1 MSLVSAM
8 DPSMAPDPD
17 FASQKSE
24 IAFFMEKTFQ
34 ISFTY
39 FGGLVAFFA
48 LSKTSF
54 MKAAVQ
60 ASGIRLGILVALVVM
75 LLNVVYV
82 TLACAC
88 LFAILKRGMFI
99 LKHSSRSGESKASL
113 YVEWEKFV
121 RDDSLLPAWHKL
133 RPLAWN
139 IDNYYMLPLFA
150 VIIMSSIGAGW
161 YALIGGSLKGE
172 VAAAILI
179 VLYAIPGYMF
189 YYMAV
194 LNRECRRLLTD
205 REVVKAS
212 EPHLNEQTV
221 AGTSVR
227 DALDLGTSG
236 AGETASAAAEGG
248 VG

>member
-1 MSLVSAM
+1 
-8 DPSMAPDPD
+8 MAPDLD

-48 LSKTSF
+48 LSKTNF
-54 MKAAVQ
+54 MKAVVLT
-60 ASGIRLGILVALVVM
+60 SGIRLGILVALVVM
-75 LLNVVYV
+75 LLNLVYV

-99 LKHSSRSGESKASL
+99 LKHSPRSSESKASL

-121 RDDSLLPAWHKL
+121 RDDSLLPTWHRL

-150 VIIMSSIGAGW
+150 VIIMSSAGAGW
-161 YALIGGSLKGE
+161 YALAGGSLKGE
-172 VAAAILI
+172 IASAILI
-179 VLYAIPGYMF
+179 ALYVIPGYMF

-194 LNRECRRLLTD
+194 LNHECRRLLLD
-205 REVVKAS
+205 GEAAKAS

-221 AGTSVR
+221 PETPVGRAPDLEVAGT
-227 DALDLGTSG
+227 
-236 AGETASAAAEGG
+236 GETAAEGE

>member
-1 MSLVSAM
+1 MTSG
-8 DPSMAPDPD
+8 PD

-54 MKAAVQ
+54 MKAVVQ
-60 ASGIRLGILVALVVM
+60 ASGIRLGILVALVVI
-75 LLNVVYV
+75 LLNLVYI

-88 LFAILKRGMFI
+88 LFAILKRGLFI
-99 LKHSSRSGESKASL
+99 LKHNPYSGNSKASL

-121 RDDSLLPAWHKL
+121 RDDSLMPTWHRL
-133 RPLAWN
+133 RQAAWN

-150 VIIMSSIGAGW
+150 VIIMSSAVASW
-161 YALIGGSLKGE
+161 YALAGGLLKAE
-172 VAAAILI
+172 VAVGILLF
-179 VLYAIPGYMF
+179 LYLIPGYMF

-194 LNRECRRLLTD
+194 LNRECRRLLMADGPTS
-205 REVVKAS
+205 AS
-212 EPHLNEQTV
+212 KPCLDEQAAPSTLIES
-221 AGTSVR
+221 AT
-227 DALDLGTSG
+227 DLGTG
-236 AGETASAAAEGG
+236 EAGEAATSAGTDG
-248 VG
+248 

>member
-1 MSLVSAM
+1 MTT
-8 DPSMAPDPD
+8 DPD

-24 IAFFMEKTFQ
+24 VTFFMEKTFQ
-34 ISFTY
+34 ISFAY

-54 MKAAVQ
+54 MKAIVQ
-60 ASGIRLGILVALVVM
+60 ASGVRLGILVALVVM
-75 LLNVVYV
+75 LLNLVYL

-99 LKHSSRSGESKASL
+99 LKHSPRSAESKASL

-121 RDDSLLPAWHKL
+121 RDDSVLPAWARL

-150 VIIMSSIGAGW
+150 VIIMSSAAAGW
-161 YALIGGSLKGE
+161 YALAGEQTKGDI
-172 VAAAILI
+172 AATILI
-179 VLYAIPGYMF
+179 VLYVIPGYMT

-194 LNRECRRLLTD
+194 LNRECRRLLVD
-205 REVVKAS
+205 RNPAKEAEPYLGGQAAPDAS
-212 EPHLNEQTV
+212 V
-221 AGTSVR
+221 GGTP
-227 DALDLGTSG
+227 DLGD
-236 AGETASAAAEGG
+236 A
-248 VG
+248 

>member
-1 MSLVSAM
+1 
-8 DPSMAPDPD
+8 
-17 FASQKSE
+17 
-24 IAFFMEKTFQ
+24 MEKTFQ

-54 MKAAVQ
+54 MKAIVQ
-60 ASGIRLGILVALVVM
+60 TSGIRLGILVALVVM
-75 LLNVVYV
+75 LLNLVYL

-99 LKHSSRSGESKASL
+99 LRQSPHSADSGVSL

-121 RDDSLLPAWHKL
+121 RDDSMLPVWGRL

-150 VIIMSSIGAGW
+150 VIIISSAGAGW
-161 YALIGGSLKGE
+161 YALVGGQLKGE
-172 VAAAILI
+172 ISAAILI
-179 VLYAIPGYMF
+179 VLYVIPGYMS

-194 LNRECRRLLTD
+194 LNRECRRLLAADDQAKTAESNLD
-205 REVVKAS
+205 EQATPDAS
-212 EPHLNEQTV
+212 L
-221 AGTSVR
+221 
-227 DALDLGTSG
+227 SG
-236 AGETASAAAEGG
+236 ASDSKEAKAGETASPAAEGG
-248 VG
+248 VV

>member
-1 MSLVSAM
+1 VSAA
-8 DPSMAPDPD
+8 DALMATDPD

-39 FGGLVAFFA
+39 FGGLIAFFA

-54 MKAAVQ
+54 MKAIVQ
-60 ASGIRLGILVALVVM
+60 TSGIRLGILVALVVM
-75 LLNVVYV
+75 LLNLVYL

-88 LFAILKRGMFI
+88 LYAILKSGMFI
-99 LKHSSRSGESKASL
+99 LKHSPRSAESKASL

-121 RDDSLLPAWHKL
+121 RDDSMLPAWARL

-139 IDNYYMLPLFA
+139 IDNYYMLPLFS
-150 VIIMSSIGAGW
+150 VIILSSAGAGW
-161 YALIGGSLKGE
+161 YALAGEQLKGE
-172 VAAAILI
+172 IAAAILI
-179 VLYAIPGYMF
+179 ALYVIPGYMS

-205 REVVKAS
+205 RDPAKAA
-212 EPHLNEQTV
+212 EPHLNEQ
-221 AGTSVR
+221 AAPDASVGS
-227 DALDLGTSG
+227 ASDLGAAE
-236 AGETASAAAEGG
+236 AGETAGAAAEGG